1 MKYKRVLL
9 KISGEAFLGKRESGI
24 DFDATFKI
32 ATEVKNAAAT
42 GSQIIIVN
50 GAGNLFR
57 GRSASQFG
65 MDRATADYMGMI
77 ATVMNALALQDAFSK
92 IKVESR
98 VMTAFEVRAVAEP
111 YIRLRALRHL
121 KRGRIVILAGGTGH
135 PYFST
140 DSAAALRSLEL
151 HADVLL
157 KATNVDGV
165 YDKDPALDKNA
176 KKFSTL
182 SVQQAIEKGYGVMDA
197 PALALCR
204 DNKLPI
210 QVFNLFKKGSILKVV
225 KGSKIG
231 TMVNPTQIRR

>member
-24 DFDATFKI
+24 DFDATLEI
-32 ATEVKNAAAT
+32 ATEVKSALAT

-57 GRSASQFG
+57 GRSASEFG

-77 ATVMNALALQDAFSK
+77 ATIMNALALQDAFSK
-92 IKVESR
+92 LKVESR
-98 VMTAFEVRAVAEP
+98 VMTAFEVKAVAEP
-111 YIRLRALRHL
+111 YIRLRAMRHL
-121 KRGRIVILAGGTGH
+121 KKGRIVILAGGTGH

-140 DSAAALRSLEL
+140 DSAAALRALEL
-151 HADVLL
+151 NAEILF

-165 YDKDPALDKNA
+165 FDKDPAKHKNA
-176 KKFSTL
+176 KRFSTL
-182 SVQQAIEKGYGVMDA
+182 SIQQAIEKGYGVMDA

-204 DNKLPI
+204 DNRLPI
-210 QVFNLFKKGSILKVV
+210 QVFNLFKQGSILKVV
-225 KGSKIG
+225 KGSRIG
-231 TMVNPTQIRR
+231 TVVK